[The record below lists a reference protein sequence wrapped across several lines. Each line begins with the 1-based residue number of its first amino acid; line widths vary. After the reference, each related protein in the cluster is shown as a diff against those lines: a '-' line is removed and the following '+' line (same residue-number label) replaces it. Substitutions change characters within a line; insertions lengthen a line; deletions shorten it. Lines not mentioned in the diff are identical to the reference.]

1 MKRIATRGMFLMEG
15 DEKFFLRGVS
25 YGPFRPNQVGEPF
38 PEKGTVERDLA
49 LLRQL
54 GANAIRVY
62 HEPPAWLAE
71 LAQEFGLRLVVG
83 IPWQQHLRFLDSRAD
98 RDDVRRRVRETARA
112 LRGRENLLAHLVG
125 NEIPTQVV
133 RWYGPGRIEA
143 FLGELTD
150 VVRQNDPKALVSYAN
165 YPMTEYL
172 ELGFLDFASFN
183 VYLHRDADFRR
194 YVARL
199 QNVADFRPLV
209 LSEFGIDSIREGE
222 EEQAAIVAR
231 TAAAAAEQGCAGA
244 IAFSFTDEWFTGGCD
259 ISDWA
264 FGLVTREREE
274 KPAFRA
280 LQSVFRAELPPLPDP
295 LPRVSVVI
303 CAYNAERTMQECL
316 DSLRR
321 LRYPNHEVIV
331 VDDGST
337 DATRAIALRYPEF
350 RLISHENRGL
360 SVARNEG
367 IEAATGEIVAFT
379 DSDCAVDPDWLTFLV
394 QRLVSESFAA
404 VGGPNLPPPED
415 DWVPECVA
423 RSPGGPTHILLSD
436 WEAEHIPGCNMAFWR
451 RHLLEVG
458 LFDPIFRAAGD
469 DVDLCWRLQNAGH
482 KIGFAAA
489 ALVWHRRRNTV
500 RAYLNQQKG
509 YGRAEALLYFKHPY
523 RFNRLGHSRWLG
535 RIYSD
540 LGSGILGRRPV
551 IYSGPFG
558 SGLFQ
563 TLYDAPSSLLTYLPS
578 TLEWNLTAL
587 GFALFGA
594 LSFLVGVP
602 LPTLLVA
609 SALLAGL
616 SVAQAASTALRVDAQ
631 GLPRW
636 KARTLIGFL
645 SYAGPLLRSIERTR
659 HRVHGLSA
667 EVERVRFPSLRQ
679 RPEPDLRRRSF
690 ALSYWSETGIEKE
703 TCLSAL
709 LDFLVPRKYPIVS
722 DSGWESWDL
731 SVYRGVWAKAEIRIL
746 VENHGGN
753 RRQVDVGATL
763 RPSAFPKLLL
773 GLYAGGAALAAL
785 GGQPTLALLL
795 AGAALATTAFVA
807 HQAWRL
813 GRTIY
818 HAVEITFQALP
829 LDPLRAADDVLPRA

>member
-1 MKRIATRGMFLMEG
+1 MFLLEDG
-15 DEKFFLRGVS
+15 EKFFLRGVS
-25 YGPFRPNQVGEPF
+25 YGPFRPNQLGEPF
-38 PEKGTVERDLA
+38 PEKGTVERDFGLI
-49 LLRQL
+49 RQL
-54 GANAIRVY
+54 RANAIRVY
-62 HEPPAWLAE
+62 HEPPAWVTE
-71 LAQEFGLRLVVG
+71 LAREFGLRLVVG
-83 IPWQQHLRFLDSRAD
+83 IPWQQHIRFLDTRAD
-98 RDDVRRRVRETARA
+98 REDVRQRVRETARS
-112 LRGRENLLAHLVG
+112 LRGAENLLAHLVG

-133 RWYGPGRIEA
+133 RWYGPARIES
-143 FLGELTD
+143 FLAELAD
-150 VVRQNDPKALVSYAN
+150 VVKQTDPEALVSYAS

-183 VYLHRDADFRR
+183 VYLHREADFRR
-194 YVARL
+194 YVSRL
-199 QNVADFRPLV
+199 QNLADFKPLV

-222 EEQAAIVAR
+222 EAQAAIVAR
-231 TAAAAAEQGCAGA
+231 TAASAAELGCAGA
-244 IAFSFTDEWFTGGCD
+244 IAFSYTDEWFTGGHE

-274 KPAFRA
+274 KPAFGALRA
-280 LQSVFRAELPPLPDP
+280 VYRTELPPLPDP
-295 LPRVSVVI
+295 APRVSVVI
-303 CAYNAERTMQECL
+303 CAYNAERTLPECL

-331 VDDGST
+331 IDDGST
-337 DATRAIALRYPEF
+337 DATRAIAERYPEF
-350 RLISHENRGL
+350 RLVSHENRGL

-367 IEAATGEIVAFT
+367 ILAATGEIVAFT

-394 QRLVSESFAA
+394 HRLVSESFAG

-469 DVDLCWRLQNAGH
+469 DVDICWRLQNAGH

-540 LGSGILGRRPV
+540 LGPGILGRRPV

-587 GFALFGA
+587 GLGLFGV

-602 LPTLLVA
+602 LPMLLVA
-609 SALLAGL
+609 GAALAGL
-616 SVAQAASTALRVDAQ
+616 SVAQAAHTALRVDAS
-631 GLPRW
+631 GLPTH
-636 KARTLIGFL
+636 KARALIAFL
-645 SYAGPLLRSIERTR
+645 SYAGPLLRSIARTR
-659 HRVHGLSA
+659 HRIRGLST
-667 EVERVRFPSLRQ
+667 EVERFRFPSLRQ
-679 RPEPDLRRRSF
+679 RPEVDLRRRSLT
-690 ALSYWSETGIEKE
+690 LSYWSEAGIEKE

-709 LDFLVPRKYPIVS
+709 LDFLVPRKYPIVI

-731 SVYRGVWAKAEIRIL
+731 SVYRGVWAKAELRLL
-746 VENHGGN
+746 VENHGGG
-753 RRQVDVGATL
+753 RRQVDVGAVL
-763 RPSAFPKLLL
+763 RPSTFSKLVLA
-773 GLYAGGAALAAL
+773 LYAGGAALAAL
-785 GGQPTLALLL
+785 GGQPSLALLL
-795 AGAALATTAFVA
+795 VLVALASAAFVA

-813 GRTIY
+813 GRMIY

-829 LDPLRAADDVLPRA
+829 LDPLRDVDDVLPGV